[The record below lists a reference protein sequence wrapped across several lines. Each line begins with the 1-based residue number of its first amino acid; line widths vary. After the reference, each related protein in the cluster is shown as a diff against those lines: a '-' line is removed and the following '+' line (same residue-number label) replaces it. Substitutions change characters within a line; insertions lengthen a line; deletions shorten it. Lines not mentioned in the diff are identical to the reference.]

1 MHDDNCFLIIPASG
15 TGSRMNTDIP
25 KQYLKLEN
33 GSTIL
38 AQSLETLLDMDQIS
52 GCVIAI
58 SDNDKYF
65 MNSHY
70 RSHPKLLATAKGG
83 RERFHSVLNAL
94 SALIEFTKDDD
105 RVRVHDAVRP
115 CIKKQDVKRL
125 ISELQNHPI
134 GGILAIKTIDTLK
147 KIGNEDIVRTIER
160 NKLYQAQT
168 PQMFRI
174 GLLKKALEKVVKDN
188 DHITDEAE
196 AIERLGHSI
205 KIVSSSKSNIKIT
218 HSDDLKLAKYYLN
231 QP

>member
-38 AQSLETLLDMDQIS
+38 DQSLETLLDMDQIS

-70 RSHPKLLATAKGG
+70 CFHPKLLATAKGG

-94 SALIEFTKDDD
+94 ITLIEF
-105 RVRVHDAVRP
+105 A
-115 CIKKQDVKRL
+115 
-125 ISELQNHPI
+125 E
-134 GGILAIKTIDTLK
+134 
-147 KIGNEDIVRTIER
+147 
-160 NKLYQAQT
+160 
-168 PQMFRI
+168 
-174 GLLKKALEKVVKDN
+174 DN
-188 DHITDEAE
+188 DW
-196 AIERLGHSI
+196 
-205 KIVSSSKSNIKIT
+205 V
-218 HSDDLKLAKYYLN
+218 LKLVVLYIYDISFRY
-231 QP
+231 

>member
-15 TGSRMNTDIP
+15 TGSRMNTDTP

-38 AQSLETLLDMDQIS
+38 DQSLETLLDLDQIS
-52 GCVIAI
+52 GCVVAI
-58 SDNDKYF
+58 SNNDEYF
-65 MNSHY
+65 TTSSY
-70 RSHPKLLATAKGG
+70 RTHPKLLATAKGG

-94 SALIEFTKDDD
+94 GVLINFAKDDD
-105 RVRVHDAVRP
+105 WVLVHDAVRP
-115 CIKKQDVKRL
+115 CIKKEDVERL
-125 ISELQNHPI
+125 ISELQNQPI
-134 GGILAIKTIDTLK
+134 GGILAVEVVDTLK
-147 KIGNEDIVRTIER
+147 KVSNDDVRTIER

-174 GLLKKALEKVVKDN
+174 GILKQALEKVVKDN

-205 KIVSSSKSNIKIT
+205 KIVSSSTSNIKIT
-218 HSDDLKLAKYYLN
+218 YSDDLKLANYYLN
-231 QP
+231 KP

>member
-15 TGSRMNTDIP
+15 SGSRMNTGIP

-33 GSTIL
+33 GLTIL
-38 AQSLETLLDMDQIS
+38 DQSLETLLGMDQIS

-70 RSHPKLLATAKGG
+70 YSHPKLLATANGG

-94 SALIEFTKDDD
+94 ITLIEFAEDNDW
-105 RVRVHDAVRP
+105 VLVHDAVRP
-115 CIKKQDVKRL
+115 CIKKEDVKRL
-125 ISELQNHPI
+125 IGELQNHPI
-134 GGILAIKTIDTLK
+134 GGILAIKAVDTLK
-147 KIGNEDIVRTIER
+147 KVSNEEVVITIER
-160 NKLYQAQT
+160 HKLYQAQT

-174 GLLKKALEKVVKDN
+174 GLLKTALEKVVEDN
-188 DHITDEAE
+188 NLITDEAE

-218 HSDDLKLAKYYLN
+218 HSDDLKLANYYLN
-231 QP
+231 KS

>member
-1 MHDDNCFLIIPASG
+1 
-15 TGSRMNTDIP
+15 
-25 KQYLKLEN
+25 
-33 GSTIL
+33 
-38 AQSLETLLDMDQIS
+38 MDQIS

-70 RSHPKLLATAKGG
+70 HSHPKLLATAKGG

-94 SALIEFTKDDD
+94 SALIKFSKDNDW
-105 RVRVHDAVRP
+105 VLVHDAVRP
-115 CIKKQDVKRL
+115 CIKKENVEKL

-134 GGILAIKTIDTLK
+134 GGILAIEVVDTLK
-147 KIGNEDIVRTIER
+147 KVGNEDVVRTIER

-174 GLLKKALEKVVKDN
+174 GLLKTALEKVAEDN
-188 DHITDEAE
+188 EHITDEAE

-205 KIVSSSKSNIKIT
+205 KIVSSSKSCLLYT
-218 HSDDLKLAKYYLN
+218 SPSPRD
-231 QP
+231 

>member
-15 TGSRMNTDIP
+15 KGARMITDTT

-38 AQSLETLLDMDQIS
+38 DQSLKTLLDMEQIS

-70 RSHPKLLATAKGG
+70 NSHPKLLATAKGG

-94 SALIEFTKDDD
+94 NTLIEFAKDDD
-105 RVRVHDAVRP
+105 WVLVHDAVRP
-115 CIKKQDVKRL
+115 CIKKEDVKRL

-134 GGILAIKTIDTLK
+134 GGILAVEAVDTLK
-147 KIGNEDIVRTIER
+147 KVSNEDVVRTIER

-174 GLLKKALEKVVKDN
+174 GLLKTALEKAVEDN

-218 HSDDLKLAKYYLN
+218 HSEDLKLANYYIN
-231 QP
+231 KS

>member
-15 TGSRMNTDIP
+15 IGSRMNTDTP

-33 GSTIL
+33 GLTIL
-38 AQSLETLLDMDQIS
+38 DQSLKTLLEMDQIS

-70 RSHPKLLATAKGG
+70 YSHPKLLATAKGG

-94 SALIEFTKDDD
+94 STLNEFAEDGDW
-105 RVRVHDAVRP
+105 VLVHDAVRP
-115 CIKKQDVKRL
+115 CIKKEDVERL
-125 ISELQNHPI
+125 IIELQNHPI
-134 GGILAIKTIDTLK
+134 GGILAVEVVDTLK
-147 KIGNEDIVRTIER
+147 KVGNEDIVATIER
-160 NKLYQAQT
+160 KKLYQAQT

-174 GLLKKALEKVVKDN
+174 GLLKIALEKVLEDN

-205 KIVSSSKSNIKIT
+205 KIVLSSKSNIKIT
-218 HSDDLKLAKYYLN
+218 HSDDLKLANYYLN
-231 QP
+231 KL